1 LTIDNFFVGLGPEA
15 PNCSICL
22 SLPSFAGGIPGVAS
36 GLPLGFQGGFPLT
49 VEAARLDRLEREPNL
64 GVIVS
69 LVGAT
74 ISSRHDPS

>member
-1 LTIDNFFVGLGPEA
+1 MATS
-15 PNCSICL
+15 PNC
-22 SLPSFAGGIPGVAS
+22 GDG
-36 GLPLGFQGGFPLT
+36 LT